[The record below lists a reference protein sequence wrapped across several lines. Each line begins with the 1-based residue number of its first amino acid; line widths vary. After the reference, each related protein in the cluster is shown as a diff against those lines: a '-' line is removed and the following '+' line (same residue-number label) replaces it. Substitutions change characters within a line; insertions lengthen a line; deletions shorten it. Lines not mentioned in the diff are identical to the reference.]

1 MQVLENK
8 TFDELKIGDHAEITR
23 TLSEQDIE
31 WFAIDSMIAYG
42 GWGGSLVSAMLS
54 TVLPGPG
61 TIYVRQTLNFHQ
73 PVGLGDSVTV
83 KLVVKEKEPET
94 RHVRIDCQCIDQS
107 GEIVIDGEAEVIAPA
122 MKIRRPRALLPEFH
136 LHERGSRFR
145 RLIGEA
151 QKQGPIRMAVV
162 HPCDE
167 TSLRGALDAARDGLI
182 IPFLVGPEHKVRRA
196 AETGNCSLAGIEL
209 INVPHSH
216 AAAERGVALARG
228 GNVDALMKG
237 ALHTDEL
244 MRAVLK
250 ADTGLRT
257 ERRVSH
263 IFALDVPHY
272 PKLLFITDAGIN
284 IYPDLETKRDIALNA
299 IELAHAL
306 GIGVPKVA
314 ILSAVETVNPKI
326 PSTLDAAAL
335 CKMAERGQI
344 SGGLLD
350 GPLAF
355 DNAVS
360 KEASRTKGIRSKVAG
375 EADILITPD
384 LEAGNMLAKQLTYL
398 AGADAAGIALGARVP
413 VVLTSRADGSLA
425 RRASCALAV
434 LVAAK
439 NLQGV

>member
-23 TLSEQDIE
+23 TLSEQDVE
-31 WFAIDSMIAYG
+31 WFAIDPMMAYG

-54 TVLPGPG
+54 SELPGPG
-61 TIYVRQTLNFHQ
+61 TIYVRQSLNFHQ

-83 KLVVKEKEPET
+83 RLVVKEKHSET
-94 RHVRIDCQCIDQS
+94 KRVLIDCQCVDQS
-107 GEIVIDGEAEVIAPA
+107 GATVIDGEAEVIAPTR
-122 MKIRRPRALLPEFH
+122 KIRRPRALLPEFH

-145 RLIGEA
+145 HLIGAA

-167 TSLRGALDAARDGLI
+167 TSLCGALDAARDGLI
-182 IPFLVGPEHKVRRA
+182 IPLLVGPEHKVHKA
-196 AETGNCSLAGIEL
+196 AEIGKCSLTGIEL

-216 AAAERGVALARG
+216 AAADRAVALAREG
-228 GNVDALMKG
+228 SVDALMKG

-263 IFALDVPHY
+263 VFALDVPHY
-272 PKLLFITDAGIN
+272 SKPLLITDAAIN
-284 IYPDLETKRDIALNA
+284 IYPDLETKRDIVQNA

-306 GIGVPKVA
+306 GTGVPKVA

-344 SGGLLD
+344 TGGLLD

-360 KEASRTKGIRSKVAG
+360 KEAARTKGITSKVAG
-375 EADILITPD
+375 DADILVAPD

-413 VVLTSRADGSLA
+413 VVLTSRADGSFA

-434 LVAAK
+434 LVAARK
-439 NLQGV
+439 LQGV